1 MRAGRTIDVS
11 EPSKL
16 SAGEAARVGPDSFL
30 TLHYRLS
37 LADGGGDVIST
48 FGGKPATFQLGHGQL
63 AEPLERLL
71 HGLPDGAHAVFDVA
85 PDQAWG
91 ARNPDLVQRL
101 SRATFDANADPDTRY
116 EPGDMV
122 DFSHPDGARFAGVLK
137 AIDDESVLVDFNHPL
152 AGQSV
157 RFEVRILGVL

>member
-1 MRAGRTIDVS
+1 MAIDVS
-11 EPSKL
+11 EPSKMP
-16 SAGEAARVGPDSFL
+16 AGEAARVGPDSFL

-71 HGLPDGAHAVFDVA
+71 HGLVDGADAVFDVA
-85 PDQAWG
+85 PEQAWG
-91 ARNPDLVQRL
+91 PRNPELVQRL
-101 SRATFDANADPDTRY
+101 SRAVFDANADPDTSY
-116 EPGDMV
+116 EPGDV
-122 DFSHPDGARFAGVLK
+122 IDFARPDGGRFAGVLK
-137 AIDDESVLVDFNHPL
+137 SIDDNGVLVDFNHPL
-152 AGQSV
+152 AGQSI